1 MVFSLAGFGRR
12 VRILRRAH
20 GFTQEQLAEAADLNT
35 RTLQKIE
42 AGQVNILLTTL
53 ARIQSALGCTAGEL
67 LDPDAV
73 LVLRDPAMSHGMAPD
88 SLPDTHPT
96 RPRWPRRSPMGS

>member
-1 MVFSLAGFGRR
+1 M
-12 VRILRRAH
+12 
-20 GFTQEQLAEAADLNT
+20 TQEQLAEAADLNT

-42 AGQVNILLTTL
+42 AGQVNIVFTTL

-73 LVLRDPAMSHGMAPD
+73 LVLRDSAPPAGIDPD
-88 SLPDTHPT
+88 SLSDDSPPG
-96 RPRWPRRSPMGS
+96 RRWPRRNPVGR